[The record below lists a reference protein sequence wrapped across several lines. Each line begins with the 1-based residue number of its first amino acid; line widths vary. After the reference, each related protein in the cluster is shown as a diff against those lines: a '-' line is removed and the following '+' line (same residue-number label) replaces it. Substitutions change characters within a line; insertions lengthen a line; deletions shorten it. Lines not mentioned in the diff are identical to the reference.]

1 MRFLDWLKFFIE
13 DESGFLGFGGG
24 TRKKEA
30 VRTMGDVRGLRGS
43 FQDLAG
49 RYKTMASDPSKLG
62 LSPAIRSAMLAR
74 QGEMISGQQQRA
86 GMDVNRRLASQGMS
100 NTGAGI
106 RATMA
111 MAPQFAGMQ
120 REAGRD
126 IDIANEQMQREELFK
141 SMQGEA
147 GAYGGALETFSPEL
161 AYQNQAY
168 KSMWGPALT
177 QIAGAAIGG
186 IGYGLGSRGKK

>member
-1 MRFLDWLKFFIE
+1 MGL
-13 DESGFLGFGGG
+13 FGIGG
-24 TRKKEA
+24 NQRKREA
-30 VRTMGDVRGLRGS
+30 ERTMKDVRGLRGS
-43 FQDLAG
+43 FSDLAG
-49 RYKTMASDPSKLG
+49 RYKTMSSDPSKLG
-62 LSPAIRSAMLAR
+62 LSPAIRSAMLSR
-74 QGEMISGQQQRA
+74 QGEMIGAQQQRA
-86 GMDVNRRLASQGMS
+86 GMDVNRRLAAQGMS

-126 IDIANEQMQREELFK
+126 IDIANEQMQREELFR
-141 SMQGEA
+141 SLQGEA
-147 GAYGGALETFSPEL
+147 GAYGGALETFNPEL

-177 QIAGAAIGG
+177 HIAGQAIGG
-186 IGYGLGSRGKK
+186 IGYGLGSRKP